1 MCIRDRSGIV
11 YIGAEV
17 KPNDILAGKVTPK
30 GDTPTGPEEKLL
42 RSIFGEKAIDVIDT
56 SLRLPLGSEGVVVD
70 VKVFNRHGVEKDER
84 SIAIERNEI
93 EMIQED
99 KVVEE
104 EILERNTIQRA
115 TQIIKNSAINEKFE
129 EYSPNEKIDT
139 KILRGAGVDLLFVP
153 SADEIYP
160 KGFSTSITVSSLTN
174 ELCGARRPGH
184 FSGVA
189 TVVAK
194 LLLQILPDAAIFG
207 EKDYQQLMVIR
218 QMVRDLDIRSEIV
231 GVATKRDKD
240 GLALSS
246 RNRYLTVNER
256 KMAPKLFHVLC
267 AVAEVAKKTPA
278 DLINICENAKEDL
291 AKVGFSSVEY
301 LSVCDSKTLKPLEVL
316 VPHARVFSAVHLGK
330 ARLIVNVPICF

>member
-1 MCIRDRSGIV
+1 MLFETATTDKLDLAR
-11 YIGAEV
+11 
-17 KPNDILAGKVTPK
+17 KPFKKVQTVSDVRLVVSRWRNS
-30 GDTPTGPEEKLL
+30 GDTIALVPTMGAIHEGHLSLISKARNMCSRVVASLFVNPTQ
-42 RSIFGEKAIDVIDT
+42 FGE
-56 SLRLPLGSEGVVVD
+56 
-70 VKVFNRHGVEKDER
+70 
-84 SIAIERNEI
+84 NEDFQTYP
-93 EMIQED
+93 M
-99 KVVEE
+99 
-104 EILERNTIQRA
+104 
-115 TQIIKNSAINEKFE
+115 
-129 EYSPNEKIDT
+129 NEKIDT

-160 KGFSTSITVSSLTN
+160 KGFATSITVSSLAN
-174 ELCGARRPGH
+174 ELCGAHRTGH

-231 GVATKRDKD
+231 GVATKREKD

-256 KMAPKLFHVLC
+256 KIAPRLFHVLC
-267 AVAEVAKKTPA
+267 AVAEAALKQPTQLKS
-278 DLINICENAKEDL
+278 ICEKAKEEL
-291 AKVGFSSVEY
+291 PKKGFSSVEY
-301 LSVCDSKTLKPLEVL
+301 LSVCDAETLKPLKKL

-330 ARLIVNVPICF
+330 ARLIDNVPV

>member
-1 MCIRDRSGIV
+1 MARKPFKKVQTVSDVRLVVSRWRNSGETIALVPTMGAIHEGHLSLISKAQNMCSRVVASLFV
-11 YIGAEV
+11 
-17 KPNDILAGKVTPK
+17 N
-30 GDTPTGPEEKLL
+30 PTQ
-42 RSIFGEKAIDVIDT
+42 FGE
-56 SLRLPLGSEGVVVD
+56 
-70 VKVFNRHGVEKDER
+70 
-84 SIAIERNEI
+84 NEDFQTYP
-93 EMIQED
+93 M
-99 KVVEE
+99 
-104 EILERNTIQRA
+104 
-115 TQIIKNSAINEKFE
+115 NETV
-129 EYSPNEKIDT
+129 DT
-139 KILRGAGVDLLFVP
+139 KILRGAGVDLLFLP

-174 ELCGARRPGH
+174 ELCGAHRPGH
-184 FSGVA
+184 FPGVA

-194 LLLQILPDAAIFG
+194 LLLQIFPDAAIFG

-231 GVATKRDKD
+231 GVATKREKD

-256 KMAPKLFHVLC
+256 IMAPKLFHVLC
-267 AVAEVAKKTPA
+267 AVAKVAKKTPA

-301 LSVCDSKTLKPLEVL
+301 LSVCDSKTLKPLEEL

-330 ARLIVNVPICF
+330 ARLIDNVPICF